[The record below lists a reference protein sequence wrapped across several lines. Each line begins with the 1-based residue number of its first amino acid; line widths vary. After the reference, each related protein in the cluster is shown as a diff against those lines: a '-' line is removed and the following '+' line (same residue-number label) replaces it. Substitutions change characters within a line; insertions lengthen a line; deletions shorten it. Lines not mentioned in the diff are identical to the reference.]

1 MVRSILSA
9 PRLLLLLAAALSS
22 RALAELAYDGFI
34 TEVVSSTKAISGT
47 FLPNPRNRNRPM
59 MMLSAKKGQINVLEN
74 PDESPDSL
82 KILDLSDG
90 EKLCTNG
97 ERGLHTVI
105 PSPNFEEN
113 RHIFAFFTSY
123 KEECLEDPEEGPHN
137 VVMRF
142 TMDPETLMLDYDEG
156 KLIFRGALSSEL
168 EFRLCCF
175 CLPLDE
181 THRYFFRLSINI

>member
-1 MVRSILSA
+1 MARSIIST
-9 PRLLLLLAAALSS
+9 PLLLVLWTALSS
-22 RALAELAYDGFI
+22 KALAELAYDGFI

-47 FLPNPRNRNRPM
+47 FFPNPRNNNKPM
-59 MMLSAKKGQINVLEN
+59 MVLNAKNGQVNVLEN

-105 PSPNFEEN
+105 PSPNFVEN
-113 RHIFAFFTSY
+113 RHLFAFFTKY
-123 KEECLEDPEEGPHN
+123 REDCLEDPEDGPHN

-156 KLIFRGALSSEL
+156 QLIFRGALSAWIFSCSL
-168 EFRLCCF
+168 FLR
-175 CLPLDE
+175 P
-181 THRYFFRLSINI
+181 